1 MTDPNSSGSENA
13 SLSDFEEQLKRLRE
27 QPEEQSGEEA
37 EEIVLLPVEEPTS
50 AEVRPQPRPRSPSA
64 QTARPRRAPS
74 EDGTP
79 KKKPAGAARPAAKPP
94 VKKKK
99 RPIEEIEDDDEYLE
113 RKKNN
118 PVKGFFRVI
127 GRILLTVL
135 LTALLLVIGLAAAI
149 TIVCRGP
156 STDARR
162 LFVLSTNETSAL
174 KSVPRYFLPDDVVDS
189 ILHPEIVP
197 EEPDSFVELATE
209 SETIA
214 KAEQG
219 EQELVVVDEK
229 AAEQELEL
237 LDIKGSTF
245 KGKML
250 IIHDPHKVKL
260 VGLDQ
265 FGEYGIYLTDFIEK
279 YGAIAG
285 TNAGGFYDPNG
296 MGNGGTPDGLVIRDG
311 KLAYGSPY
319 NFYVDVIGFDANRVL
334 HVGDMTAQEALDLGI
349 IEGISFSAGPVLIE
363 DGVKRAG
370 LGGGVNPRTC
380 IGQRADGA
388 VLLTVLEGRHPDSLG
403 ATYDDIANLMEEY
416 GAVNAA
422 NLDGGS
428 SSTMVYKGEQITKGS
443 NIVGTRLIAT
453 AVVVLP

>member
-1 MTDPNSSGSENA
+1 MTDPNSSGSESS
-13 SLSDFEEQLKRLRE
+13 SLSDFEEQLNKLR
-27 QPEEQSGEEA
+27 EQSGEPFDDYAE
-37 EEIVLLPVEEPTS
+37 EEIVFSPDAEPEAVEE
-50 AEVRPQPRPRSPSA
+50 RPQPKKRPQSA
-64 QTARPRRAPS
+64 QTQRPRRAAPP
-74 EDGTP
+74 DGAA
-79 KKKPAGAARPAAKPP
+79 KKKPANAAKPP

-99 RPIEEIEDDDEYLE
+99 RPIEDIEDDDEYLE
-113 RKKNN
+113 RKRNN
-118 PVKGFFRVI
+118 PIKGFFRAI
-127 GRILLTVL
+127 GRTLVTVL
-135 LTALLLVIGLAAAI
+135 LTALLLVIGLTAAI

-174 KSVPRYFLPDDVVDS
+174 KAVPRFFLPRDVVDS
-189 ILHPEIVP
+189 ILHPVI
-197 EEPDSFVELATE
+197 EEPEVDDFVELATE

-219 EQELVVVDEK
+219 EQELVVVDEQ

-260 VGLDQ
+260 AGLDQ
-265 FGEYGIYLTDFIEK
+265 FGEYGIFLTEFIEK
-279 YGAIAG
+279 YGAVAG

-296 MGNGGTPDGLVIRDG
+296 QGNGGTPDGLVIRDG

-319 NFYVDVIGFDANRVL
+319 NFYVDVIGFDADRVL
-334 HVGDMTAQEALDLGI
+334 HVGDMTAQQALDLGI
-349 IEGISFSAGPVLIE
+349 VEGISFSAGPVLIE
-363 DGVKRAG
+363 DGVKRPG

-403 ATYDDIANLMEEY
+403 ATYDDIADLMEEY

-428 SSTMVYKGEQITKGS
+428 SSAMIYNGEQITKGS
-443 NIVGTRLIAT
+443 NIVGTRRIAT
-453 AVVVLP
+453 AVLVLP